1 MPSNGLI
8 NYPFCATQALHTFP
22 SPEWYPV
29 SRVWKRTGSPPNE
42 QSLFS
47 EAENRA
53 EWLFVSFLV
62 LCLLPY
68 LLSLPKTIIKSRR
81 VSRHNGFPHGG
92 VWQNAFS
99 SAIWC
104 IWRSP
109 KIVPQRLQ
117 DKIKLLWSRG
127 YMRLIL
133 NLVGFMLT
141 GLK

>member
-22 SPEWYPV
+22 SPEWNQV

-47 EAENRA
+47 ETENTA
-53 EWLFVSFLV
+53 EWLFVSPLV

-81 VSRHNGFPHGG
+81 VSLDTMAFHMEGFGKMLSLLQYNAYGG
-92 VWQNAFS
+92 H
-99 SAIWC
+99 
-104 IWRSP
+104 P
-109 KIVPQRLQ
+109 K
-117 DKIKLLWSRG
+117 
-127 YMRLIL
+127 
-133 NLVGFMLT
+133 
-141 GLK
+141 